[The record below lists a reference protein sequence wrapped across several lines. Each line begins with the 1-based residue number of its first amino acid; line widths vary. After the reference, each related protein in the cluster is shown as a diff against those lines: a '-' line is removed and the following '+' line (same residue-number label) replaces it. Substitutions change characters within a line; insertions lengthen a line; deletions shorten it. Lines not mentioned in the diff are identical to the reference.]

1 MTSMT
6 STPPTSS
13 TDENRLRA
21 AIVQHCQRLSGAG
34 LSAGTSGNISA
45 RCAQGASA
53 GLLISPSGVDY
64 ADLRPESLV
73 WMDLDGRWS
82 GPLKPSSEWRFHR
95 DIYVARPEAGAIVH
109 AHPTHATALAVQRLA
124 IPAFHYMVAAAGGHD
139 IRCARYATYG
149 TEELSQHALA
159 ALEGRRACLLAN
171 HGMIAFGADL
181 RRAFALAIEVE
192 TLAHQYLLARATGTP
207 VILEA
212 QEMDRVLEKFKSYG
226 VNAQTAPSAAA

>member
-1 MTSMT
+1 MRISGCSSARAPRCRPCTASHRPRQRPLPEHPPPAEPQDISMT
-6 STPPTSS
+6 STPPTPS

-21 AIVQHCQRLSGAG
+21 AIGQHCQRLSGSG
-34 LSAGTSGNISA
+34 LSPGTPRNISPRRTQPPTPA
-45 RCAQGASA
+45 
-53 GLLISPSGVDY
+53 P
-64 ADLRPESLV
+64 
-73 WMDLDGRWS
+73 
-82 GPLKPSSEWRFHR
+82 PLPPR
-95 DIYVARPEAGAIVH
+95 ARP
-109 AHPTHATALAVQRLA
+109 LAVQRLA

-139 IRCARYATYG
+139 IRCARYAPYG
-149 TEELSQHALA
+149 AEELSQHALA
-159 ALEGRRACLLAN
+159 ALKGRRACLLAN

>member
-1 MTSMT
+1 MPICAPSRWSGWTWTGAGAGRSSPVRNGAFTAT
-6 STPPTSS
+6 STPPGP
-13 TDENRLRA
+13 RPPP
-21 AIVQHCQRLSGAG
+21 
-34 LSAGTSGNISA
+34 
-45 RCAQGASA
+45 
-53 GLLISPSGVDY
+53 SPI
-64 ADLRPESLV
+64 PT
-73 WMDLDGRWS
+73 
-82 GPLKPSSEWRFHR
+82 PHTPPPCPS
-95 DIYVARPEAGAIVH
+95 P
-109 AHPTHATALAVQRLA
+109 PTHAPALAVQRLA

-212 QEMDRVLEKFKSYG
+212 QEMARVREQFKSPG
-226 VNAQTAPSAAA
+226 LNPQPAPSAAA

>member
-1 MTSMT
+1 M
-6 STPPTSS
+6 P
-13 TDENRLRA
+13 
-21 AIVQHCQRLSGAG
+21 I
-34 LSAGTSGNISA
+34 
-45 RCAQGASA
+45 CA
-53 GLLISPSGVDY
+53 PS
-64 ADLRPESLV
+64 
-73 WMDLDGRWS
+73 RWS
-82 GPLKPSSEWRFHR
+82 GWTWTGAGAGRSSPVRSGAFTATSTSPGPRPAPSSIPTPHLPPPPPFPR
-95 DIYVARPEAGAIVH
+95 DSSAARPEAGPIVH

-181 RRAFALAIEVE
+181 RRAFALPIEVE
-192 TLAHQYLLARATGTP
+192 TLSHQYLLARATGTP

-212 QEMDRVLEKFKSYG
+212 QEMDRVLEKFKS
-226 VNAQTAPSAAA
+226 